1 MKKRNGTKK
10 KIVYLALSVDFLHSG
25 HLRIIKLAKR
35 YGNLIIGLM
44 SDKAIIEYKSLPLL
58 SFNERKKI
66 IENISGIYK
75 VIKQDDA
82 DYSETLNKL
91 KPDFF
96 VHGSDWKF
104 DNRKQIRN
112 KVIKILKKI
121 KCRLIEPKYQKKIND
136 YNFMSKLSEYFSP
149 DVRVSNL
156 KRALESKKIVRVLE
170 SHNSLTGLIIE
181 NLKNNKNEEFD
192 AMWSS
197 SLTDSLTRGKPDNQ
211 SVDFSTRIN
220 GLNEMMDVTTKPVIF
235 DADNGGRIEHMHFTV
250 KTLERIGVSAMIIE
264 DKIGLKQNSLFDN
277 QKKAFQD
284 SVEAF
289 SEKIKT
295 ACKAR
300 RSKNFMV
307 IARIESFI
315 LGKGLS
321 DALKRAVE
329 YSKAGA
335 DAILIHSKEKTPREI
350 FSFSKQF
357 YKSKYFRPLVCVP
370 STYSAVTE
378 KELIFNKFKIVIYAN
393 QMLRSAYPAML
404 NTAKTI
410 LKDKRSYQHEKKMTS
425 IKDIISL
432 IN

>member
-1 MKKRNGTKK
+1 MKKKNGTKK
-10 KIVYLALSVDFLHSG
+10 RIVYLALSVNFLHSG
-25 HLRIIKLAKR
+25 HLKIIKLAKQ

-44 SDKAIIEYKSLPLL
+44 SDKAIIEYKSLPLF
-58 SFNERKKI
+58 SFSERKKI
-66 IENISGIYK
+66 IENITGIHK

-82 DYSETLNKL
+82 DYSKTLNKL
-91 KPDFF
+91 KPDYF

-121 KCRLIEPKYQKKIND
+121 NCKLIEPVYQKKIDD
-136 YNFMSKLSEYFSP
+136 YDFKSKLSEYFSP
-149 DVRVSNL
+149 DMRVSNL
-156 KRALESKKIVRVLE
+156 KRAIESKKIVKVLE
-170 SHNSLTGLIIE
+170 SHNSLTGLIID
-181 NLKNNKNEEFD
+181 NLKNENNEEFD

-264 DKIGLKQNSLFDN
+264 DKVGLKQNSLFDD

-284 SVEAF
+284 SIEAF
-289 SEKIKT
+289 SKKIGT

-315 LGKGLS
+315 LGKGLN
-321 DALKRAVE
+321 DALKRAIA

-335 DAILIHSKEKTPREI
+335 DAILIHSKEKTPKEI

-357 YKSKYFRPLVCVP
+357 CKSKYSKPLVCVP
-370 STYSAVTE
+370 STYSSVTE
-378 KELIFNKFKIVIYAN
+378 KELILNKFKIVIYAN

-410 LKDKRSYQHEKKMTS
+410 LKNKRSYQQEKKMTS

>member
-1 MKKRNGTKK
+1 
-10 KIVYLALSVDFLHSG
+10 
-25 HLRIIKLAKR
+25 
-35 YGNLIIGLM
+35 
-44 SDKAIIEYKSLPLL
+44 
-58 SFNERKKI
+58 
-66 IENISGIYK
+66 
-75 VIKQDDA
+75 
-82 DYSETLNKL
+82 
-91 KPDFF
+91 
-96 VHGSDWKF
+96 
-104 DNRKQIRN
+104 
-112 KVIKILKKI
+112 
-121 KCRLIEPKYQKKIND
+121 
-136 YNFMSKLSEYFSP
+136 MSKLSEYFSP